1 MKKVL
6 ITGIEGFT
14 GKHLSPYLKKN
25 GYDVY
30 GTSLRYSDDKIYK
43 CDITDEEN
51 ILHVLKLVKPDFIIH
66 LAGISF
72 VADEDIINVYK
83 INTIGSL
90 NLLSSVDKLG
100 LNPTKIL
107 LSSSATVYG
116 NQGLELLD
124 ESLQPK
130 PANHYFMSKYA
141 VERLAENYFD
151 KLNIIVTRPFNYT
164 GIGQDENFLIPKIVK
179 HFKENKRVIELG
191 NLDVSREFND
201 ISYVCEAYKKLLEC
215 EKKSEVVNIASNRGI
230 KLLDVIDIMN
240 KISNYNIEVK
250 VNPAFVRKNEIKSLT
265 GSAVK
270 LFGMIGYI
278 KQKEFKDTL
287 VEMYEN

>member
-1 MKKVL
+1 
-6 ITGIEGFT
+6 
-14 GKHLSPYLKKN
+14 
-25 GYDVY
+25 
-30 GTSLRYSDDKIYK
+30 
-43 CDITDEEN
+43 
-51 ILHVLKLVKPDFIIH
+51 
-66 LAGISF
+66 
-72 VADEDIINVYK
+72 
-83 INTIGSL
+83 
-90 NLLSSVDKLG
+90 
-100 LNPTKIL
+100 
-107 LSSSATVYG
+107 
-116 NQGLELLD
+116 
-124 ESLQPK
+124 
-130 PANHYFMSKYA
+130 MSKYA

-265 GSAVK
+265 GSTVK

>member
-164 GIGQDENFLIPKIVK
+164 DIGQDENFLIPKIVK

-230 KLLDVIDIMN
+230 KLLEVIDIMN

-265 GSAVK
+265 GSTVK